1 MNNFFRMN
9 MGPYKIR
16 VLLTKEVVVLRHADS
31 VVQDVREFN
40 RLKPKSYFTYHE
52 L

>member
-16 VLLTKEVVVLRHADS
+16 VLLTKEVVLRHADS
-31 VVQDVREFN
+31 VVQDVRE
-40 RLKPKSYFTYHE
+40 
-52 L
+52 